1 MLMFAA
7 RGRTTHQATKLVGL
21 CEVARFANL
30 PIVPSSHGGG
40 LMGMLHER
48 RNTKVA
54 VVKRSIVIA
63 GHKTSVS
70 LEDQFW
76 DALRE
81 IATAQGTAVGTLV
94 SSIDVDREHDNLSSV
109 IRLFVLD
116 HYRAQ
121 ADARRSAEGPIEK
134 DHPVRSGR
142 P

>member
-1 MLMFAA
+1 
-7 RGRTTHQATKLVGL
+7 
-21 CEVARFANL
+21 
-30 PIVPSSHGGG
+30 
-40 LMGMLHER
+40 MGMSFMKGQTQKSR
-48 RNTKVA
+48 
-54 VVKRSIVIA
+54 VVKRSIIIA
-63 GHKTSVS
+63 GHKTSIS

-81 IATAQGTAVGTLV
+81 IATARGTPVGTLV
-94 SSIDVDREHDNLSSV
+94 SSIDVDREHNNLSSA

-121 ADARRSAEGPIEK
+121 SDARRSAEGPIEK